1 MEVGIVP
8 SEHRADR
15 IDAKILTALADDP
28 RATVMAVAERTGLSR
43 NTVQARL
50 SKLDA
55 AGALRSFERRVDP
68 AVLGYP
74 LQAYVLTNVTQR
86 KLDQVGA
93 ALEAIPEVLQVH
105 GLTGVADLL
114 VHVAAKDA
122 DDLYRIAGD
131 ILDIKGVKRT
141 TTALVMREMVDFRVR
156 PLLDAL
162 AE

>member
-1 MEVGIVP
+1 MP

-162 AE
+162 AK

>member
-1 MEVGIVP
+1 MGVCGTEVGIVP

-86 KLDQVGA
+86 KLDRSS
-93 ALEAIPEVLQVH
+93 P
-105 GLTGVADLL
+105 
-114 VHVAAKDA
+114 
-122 DDLYRIAGD
+122 R
-131 ILDIKGVKRT
+131 
-141 TTALVMREMVDFRVR
+141 
-156 PLLDAL
+156 
-162 AE
+162 